1 MSEKNM
7 VENRKKFYQTDS
19 FRMFMGK
26 YGIGVILVFM
36 IIIIAILKP
45 RFIYPSNIL
54 NVLTQISVNCLIA
67 YGMCLC
73 ITTGG
78 IDLSVGPQ
86 LALVSVLLGQFIVV
100 RNMNIGLAIVLSVLA
115 ATFFGFLNGVLIAK
129 FNMAA
134 FVVTLATQLVIRS
147 IAQIISDGKG
157 MSMASQEFKDI
168 YSGTFLGVPY
178 PIWYMIVISIIMYI
192 VMHWTKFGRYVFAVG
207 GNVNAAVASGVNVFW
222 TKTLCYTIS
231 GLLAGLAGVIF
242 TSKTGSAQS
251 NIGLAYETDAVA
263 ACVLGGTSFAGGIA
277 TAPGVLLGAVIIGC
291 IYNGMNFLNIGS
303 YYQYMTKGIII
314 IFAVLLDMVINKK
327 NR

>member
-1 MSEKNM
+1 MSESTK
-7 VENRKKFYQTDS
+7 KKFYQTDG

-26 YGIGVILVFM
+26 YGIGVILIFM
-36 IIIIAILKP
+36 ILVIGVMKP
-45 RFIYPSNIL
+45 RFLYPSNIL

-100 RNMNIGLAIVLSVLA
+100 RGMNIGLSVVLAVLA
-115 ATFFGFLNGVLIAK
+115 ATVFGFVNGFLVAK
-129 FNMAA
+129 FDMACIRCNVGDTVGYPIDCTDHLRWTGNVYGIPA
-134 FVVTLATQLVIRS
+134 F
-147 IAQIISDGKG
+147 KN
-157 MSMASQEFKDI
+157 I
-168 YSGTFLGVPY
+168 YSGTLAGIPY
-178 PIWYMIVISIIMYI
+178 PIIYMVVASIIMYI

-207 GNVNAAVASGVNVFW
+207 GNVNAAIASGVNVFW

-231 GLLAGLAGVIF
+231 GLLAGIAGVIF

-251 NIGLAYETDAVA
+251 NIGVAYETDAVA

-314 IFAVLLDMVINKK
+314 ILAVLLDMVINKK

>member
-1 MSEKNM
+1 MTEK
-7 VENRKKFYQTDS
+7 KKFYQTEA

-26 YGIGVILVFM
+26 YGIGVVLIFM
-36 IIIIAILKP
+36 IVIIAILKP

-54 NVLTQISVNCLIA
+54 NVLTQISINCLIA

-86 LALVSVLLGQFIVV
+86 LALISVLLGQFIVV
-100 RNMNIGLAIVLSVLA
+100 RNMNIGLAIILSLIA
-115 ATFFGFLNGVLIAK
+115 TTFFGFLNGVLIAK

-134 FVVTLATQLVIRS
+134 FVVTLSTQLIIRS
-147 IAQIISDGKG
+147 IAQIVSGGQG
-157 MSMASQEFKDI
+157 MSMASQAFKDI
-168 YSGTFLGVPY
+168 YSGTIGGIPY
-178 PIWYMIVISIIMYI
+178 PICYMVIISIIMYI

-207 GNVNAAVASGVNVFW
+207 GNVNAAIASGVNVFW

-231 GLLAGLAGVIF
+231 GLLAGIAGVIF

-251 NIGLAYETDAVA
+251 NIGVAYETDAVA
-263 ACVLGGTSFAGGIA
+263 ACVLGGTSFTGGIA

-303 YYQYMTKGIII
+303 YYQSMTKGIII

>member
-1 MSEKNM
+1 MDSKS
-7 VENRKKFYQTDS
+7 KKFYQTDS

-36 IIIIAILKP
+36 IIVIAIMKP

-78 IDLSVGPQ
+78 IDLAVGSQ
-86 LALVSVLLGQFIVV
+86 LALVSVLLGQFIVKQE
-100 RNMNIGLAIVLSVLA
+100 MSMFLAVVLSLLA
-115 ATFFGFLNGVLIAK
+115 ATLFGFINGVLVAK
-129 FNMAA
+129 FDMAA
-134 FVVTLATQLVIRS
+134 FVVTIATQLVIRS
-147 IAQIISDGKG
+147 IAQIISDGQG
-157 MSMASQEFKDI
+157 LSMTSAEFKAI
-168 YSGTFLGVPY
+168 YSGSFLGIPL
-178 PIWYMIVISIIMYI
+178 PIIYMAAISIIMYL

-207 GNVNAAVASGVNVFW
+207 GNVHAAVASGVNVFW

-231 GLLAGLAGVIF
+231 GLLAGMAGVIF

-251 NIGLAYETDAVA
+251 NIGVAYETDAVA
-263 ACVLGGTSFAGGIA
+263 ACVLGGTSFAGGVS
-277 TAPGVLLGAVIIGC
+277 TAPGVLLGAIIIGC

-314 IFAVLLDMVINKK
+314 IFAVLLDMAINKK

>member
-1 MSEKNM
+1 MSEKNIE
-7 VENRKKFYQTDS
+7 VGKKKFYQTDS

-36 IIIIAILKP
+36 IFIIAVLKP

-100 RNMNIGLAIVLSVLA
+100 RNMNIGLAIILSVLA
-115 ATFFGFLNGVLIAK
+115 ATFFGFVNGVLISK

-157 MSMASQEFKDI
+157 MSMASQEFKNI

>member
-1 MSEKNM
+1 MT
-7 VENRKKFYQTDS
+7 ENKEKKFFQSDE

-36 IIIIAILKP
+36 IIIIAVLKP

-100 RNMNIGLAIVLSVLA
+100 RGMNIGLAIVLSVAA

-147 IAQIISDGKG
+147 IAQIISDGQG

-168 YSGTFLGVPY
+168 YSGTLLGIPY
-178 PIWYMIVISIIMYI
+178 PIWYMIAISIVMYI
-192 VMHWTKFGRYVFAVG
+192 IMHWTKFGRYVFAVG

-222 TKTLCYTIS
+222 VKTLCYTIS
-231 GLLAGLAGVIF
+231 GLLAGIAGVIF

-263 ACVLGGTSFAGGIA
+263 ACVLGGTSFAGGVA
-277 TAPGVLLGAVIIGC
+277 TAPGVLLGSVIIGC

-314 IFAVLLDMVINKK
+314 IFAVLVDMVINKK

>member
-1 MSEKNM
+1 
-7 VENRKKFYQTDS
+7 
-19 FRMFMGK
+19 MGK

-36 IIIIAILKP
+36 IIIIAIMKP

-100 RNMNIGLAIVLSVLA
+100 QGMNMGLAIILSLLA
-115 ATFFGFLNGVLIAK
+115 ATFFGFLNGVLVAK

-147 IAQIISDGKG
+147 IAQIISNGQG

-168 YSGTFLGVPY
+168 YSGTFIGIPY
-178 PIWYMIVISIIMYI
+178 PIWYMIIISVVMYI

-231 GLLAGLAGVIF
+231 GLLAGIAGVIF

-251 NIGLAYETDAVA
+251 NIGVAYETDAVA